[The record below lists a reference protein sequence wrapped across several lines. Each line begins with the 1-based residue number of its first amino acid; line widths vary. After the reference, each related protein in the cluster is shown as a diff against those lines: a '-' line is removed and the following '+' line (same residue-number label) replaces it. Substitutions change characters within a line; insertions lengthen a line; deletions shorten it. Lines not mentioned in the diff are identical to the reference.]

1 MRLLILLALAVAAV
15 ALTAAAQAQIPEYS
29 HRLGEPAYIVV
40 WDEEEITCEERKGS
54 QSHVVEC
61 RLLERYRR

>member
-1 MRLLILLALAVAAV
+1 MRLIILAGLITVAV
-15 ALTAAAQAQIPEYS
+15 ALTAAAHAQIPEYT